1 MKRMLLLAAA
11 ALALGACNPN
21 PSKQGGPAPD
31 GALALTCEAFAN
43 ASAQSLAAAFGADN
57 VVEQTLPGVE
67 GESYTATVVYPND
80 PTRRLEVVWRD
91 QTAKNAPASVLV
103 AGENSQW
110 VGARDLS
117 IGDELASVERSNGR
131 AFELWGFDWDY
142 GGWVSDWKEGA
153 FSPSNGCN
161 IRVRFNQRDA
171 ASTSASGDSPFM
183 SDDPAMRAAD
193 PTVSAFGLLFTA
205 AP

>member
-1 MKRMLLLAAA
+1 MRGLTALAALLLAACGQPAQRDAVPDSQLALSCDAFASASGA
-11 ALALGACNPN
+11 ALVAAHGA
-21 PSKQGGPAPD
+21 G
-31 GALALTCEAFAN
+31 
-43 ASAQSLAAAFGADN
+43 N

-103 AGENSQW
+103 AGEDSLW

-117 IGDELASVERSNGR
+117 IGDELANVERSNGR

-171 ASTSASGDSPFM
+171 ASTSASGDSSFM